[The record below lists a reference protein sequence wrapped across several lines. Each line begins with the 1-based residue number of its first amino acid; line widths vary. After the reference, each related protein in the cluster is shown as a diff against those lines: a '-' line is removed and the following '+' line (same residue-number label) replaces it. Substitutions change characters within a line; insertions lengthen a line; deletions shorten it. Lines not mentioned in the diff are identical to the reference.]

1 MPIGGLKPLN
11 KKLLS
16 ENVVGAI
23 RRAIFDGELEL
34 GQRLVETELAE
45 QLGVSRGPIRE
56 ALRLLANEGLVV
68 INVQR
73 GTFVAKPATSYVEE
87 IYTLREALETL
98 ALRRVTESATD
109 EEIQSLEEKAEN
121 FRAATRQKK
130 VNLLVGLN
138 MELHGRLFQLARHNR
153 LSLIWSTLESQL
165 QLCNLIEIERTQQ
178 ELSRAIE
185 QHDKI
190 IKAIKNRDAEAACR
204 VMSEHISSGL
214 QTVLN
219 AASAE
224 PAKMSA

>member
-56 ALRLLANEGLVV
+56 ALRLLANEGLVI
-68 INVQR
+68 INVHR
-73 GTFVAKPATSYVEE
+73 GTFVAKPTPSDVEE

-138 MELHGRLFQLARHNR
+138 MELHGQLFQLARHNR

-204 VMSEHISSGL
+204 VMSEHIRNGL

-224 PAKMSA
+224 PAKISA